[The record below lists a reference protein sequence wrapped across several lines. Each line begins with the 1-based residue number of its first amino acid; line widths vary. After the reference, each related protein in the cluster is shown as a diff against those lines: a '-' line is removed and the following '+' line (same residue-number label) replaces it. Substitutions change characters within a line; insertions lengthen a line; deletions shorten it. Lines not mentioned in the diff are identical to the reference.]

1 MLLIPAMDLKG
12 GRCVRLFQGAF
23 DQETAYAVTP
33 HALLR
38 RYQDLGARWLHI
50 VDLDGARHGHRAN
63 HTLIATLAMMSALK
77 LQVGGGLRG
86 AAAIELLLEAG
97 VARVVIGSAAVQRP
111 EDVRGWF
118 RRFGPER
125 LCLAFDVR
133 QGANNQP
140 VVQTNGWTRSG
151 DLSLWEALDSYSSRV
166 RHVLCTDIDRDGTL
180 TGPNLDLYRSCL
192 TRFPKLAWQASG
204 GVRDAVD
211 LASLAELGI
220 AAAVSGKALLEER
233 MTLKELQPFLPDA
246 SLPASTSATAR
257 S

>member
-1 MLLIPAMDLKG
+1 MLLIPAIDLKD

-38 RYQDLGARWLHI
+38 RYQDLGAHWLHV
-50 VDLDGARHGHRAN
+50 VDLDGARHGNRVN
-63 HTLIATLAMMSALK
+63 HAQIATLAMTSLLK
-77 LQVGGGLRG
+77 LQVGGGIRS
-86 AAAIELLLEAG
+86 AAAIEVFLEAG
-97 VARVVIGSAAVQRP
+97 VSRLVVGSAAVQHP
-111 EDVRGWF
+111 QEVRGWF

-133 QGANNQP
+133 RGTDGEP
-140 VVQTNGWTRSG
+140 MVHTHGWTRSG
-151 DLSLWEALDSYSSRV
+151 HLSLWEALYTYSTRV

-180 TGPNLDLYRSCL
+180 TGPNLDLYHACL
-192 TRFPKLAWQASG
+192 KRFPNLAWQASG
-204 GVRDAVD
+204 GIRNAAD
-211 LASLAELGI
+211 LQALADLGLT
-220 AAAVSGKALLEER
+220 AAVSGKALLEER
-233 MTLKELQPFLPDA
+233 MTQKELQPFLPDA